1 MGCKL
6 VVFDL
11 DGTLLDTLG
20 DLAFSANEA
29 LAAHGMPPRTMDE
42 IRAFTGNGIRTLM
55 KRAVPKGTDEA
66 TFEAVIGDF
75 LRSYTEHDA
84 DTTRPYPGIP
94 ELLDSLREKGIHC
107 AVVSNKADFAVREL
121 VNRYFPTQI
130 ELALGEREGLAKKPA
145 PDMLAFA
152 LAQLGATRDEMI
164 YVGDSEIDFDTAANF
179 GCDLIL
185 CSWGFR
191 SGDKLRAL
199 GPATIV
205 ESPEELLAALLQ

>member
-1 MGCKL
+1 MGYKL

-29 LAAHGMPPRTMDE
+29 LAAHGMPPRTADE
-42 IRAFTGNGIRTLM
+42 IRAFTGNGIRTLVN
-55 KRAVPKGTDEA
+55 RAVPEGTDAA
-66 TFEAVIGDF
+66 TVEAVIGDF

-94 ELLDSLREKGIHC
+94 ELLDSLREKGIRC

-121 VNRYFPTQI
+121 VARYFPGQI
-130 ELALGEREGLAKKPA
+130 DLALGEREGLAKKPA
-145 PDMLAFA
+145 PAMLDFA
-152 LAQLGATRDEMI
+152 LAQLGATRDKMV

-191 SGDKLRAL
+191 SRDGLCAL
-199 GPATIV
+199 GPAVIV
-205 ESPEELLAALLQ
+205 DSPGELLSALLG